1 MQGRTRQHAVEQ
13 IAGEADE
20 AVGDGGRQPRAP
32 SERRQRR
39 LVDHNSW
46 APARA
51 LRSLA
56 QEQDAA
62 ERLCTPDRAVQ
73 HAAWNKIPVA

>member
-1 MQGRTRQHAVEQ
+1 MQK

-32 SERRQRR
+32 GERRPRR
-39 LVDHNSW
+39 LVDHDSR

-51 LRSLA
+51 LGSLA

-62 ERLCTPDRAVQ
+62 ERLCTPGEAAQ
-73 HAAWNKIPVA
+73 HAA